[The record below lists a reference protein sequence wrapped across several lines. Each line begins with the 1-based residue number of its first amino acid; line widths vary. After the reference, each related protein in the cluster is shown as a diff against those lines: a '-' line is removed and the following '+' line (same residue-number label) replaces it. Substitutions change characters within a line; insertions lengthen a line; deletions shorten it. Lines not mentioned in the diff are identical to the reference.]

1 MTQLHPK
8 RLAQIAQ
15 FELVRLFLT
24 KRGLLA
30 VAAFAICWLLILRY
44 PIAQSVTL
52 ISSPDFADFARQA
65 FGAIGISKLLD
76 WPESEL
82 AVYWLVAL
90 FSFPSFC
97 LFLCSDQT
105 VGDRQR
111 GTLRFLSLRA
121 TRSEIIIGRFLGQLL
136 ILAALLFVTLM
147 ATVAM
152 LGYRE
157 PSLLL
162 SGLSRSFMLLFYLLV
177 AVMPFIALMS
187 FLNTFARSTRLAFVL
202 AILFFAGGNIVIG
215 LLTWQ
220 WPAFEVLN
228 YIFPGYQLDL
238 MAGQR
243 AGVTLA
249 LGLPLLQTAVLLVA
263 GERIFARSSL

>member
-44 PIAQSVTL
+44 PIAESVNL
-52 ISSPDFADFARQA
+52 ISSPEFADFARQA
-65 FGAIGISKLLD
+65 FGAIGISRLLD

-82 AVYWLVAL
+82 AMYWLIAL
-90 FSFPSFC
+90 YSFPCFC

-147 ATVAM
+147 ATLAM
-152 LGYRE
+152 LTYRE
-157 PSLLL
+157 PSLFL
-162 SGLSRSFMLLFYLLV
+162 SGFSRSLTLLV
-177 AVMPFIALMS
+177 FLLITVMPFIALMS
-187 FLNTFARSTRLAFVL
+187 FLNTFARSSRLAFVL
-202 AILFFAGGNIVIG
+202 AILFFAGGNIIIG

-220 WPAFEVLN
+220 LPLLDVL
-228 YIFPGYQLDL
+228 YYLFPGYQIDVV
-238 MAGQR
+238 AGQR
-243 AGVTLA
+243 AGMLLGV
-249 LGLPLLQTAVLLVA
+249 GLPVLQTVVLLAV

>member
-1 MTQLHPK
+1 VTQLHPK

-44 PIAQSVTL
+44 PIAQSVSL
-52 ISSPDFADFARQA
+52 ISSPDFADFARQM

-82 AVYWLVAL
+82 AVYWLIAL
-90 FSFPSFC
+90 FSFPGFC

-105 VGDRQR
+105 VGDKQR

-136 ILAALLFVTLM
+136 ILTVLLFVTLM
-147 ATVAM
+147 ATVSM
-152 LGYRE
+152 LAYRE
-157 PSLLL
+157 PSLFV
-162 SGLSRSFMLLFYLLV
+162 SGLSRSVVLLLHLV
-177 AVMPFIALMS
+177 ITVMPFIALMS
-187 FLNTFARSTRLAFVL
+187 FLNTFARSARLSFVL
-202 AILFFAGGNIVIG
+202 AILFFAAGNIIIG
-215 LLTWQ
+215 LLSWQ
-220 WPAFEVLN
+220 WPIFEVLN
-228 YIFPGYQLDL
+228 YLFPGYQIDL

-243 AGVTLA
+243 AGLMLGV
-249 LGLPLLQTAVLLVA
+249 GLPLLQTAVLLVVA
-263 GERIFARSSL
+263 ERIFARSSL

>member
-52 ISSPDFADFARQA
+52 ISSPDFADLARQA

-82 AVYWLVAL
+82 AVYWLIAL

-187 FLNTFARSTRLAFVL
+187 FLNTFARSSRLAFVL

-243 AGVTLA
+243 AGITLA
-249 LGLPLLQTAVLLVA
+249 LGLPLLQTAVLLIA